1 MKLAGG
7 ILAFLFVMTV
17 VLAVYVAHRARPWPD
32 CVSQVVMVKDAAG
45 KTARVRL
52 PGRGVVHVLRSWALA
67 PCCPEAIV
75 AV

>member
-7 ILAFLFVMTV
+7 ILASLFVMTV

-45 KTARVRL
+45 RPLECVCLAGALSTCFD
-52 PGRGVVHVLRSWALA
+52 PG
-67 PCCPEAIV
+67 P
-75 AV
+75 

>member
-32 CVSQVVMVKDAAG
+32 CVSRVVMVNDAAG
-45 KTARVRL
+45 RPLECVCLDRALSTCFD
-52 PGRGVVHVLRSWALA
+52 PG
-67 PCCPEAIV
+67 P
-75 AV
+75 